1 MTLMA
6 AMVAFGAA
14 WQSPVWRRRAA
25 LVSSSPER
33 TCSPMKRQITLGI
46 PKGSLQ
52 RSTTELFEKA
62 GYKILVR
69 DRSYVP
75 VIDDPEIR
83 CLMFRAQEMARYV
96 ERGVLDVG
104 LTGQDWILENQAE
117 VVEVAELVY
126 SKSTTQAYR
135 WVLAVPEGS
144 TIQSVQDLQGK
155 RIATE
160 LVQATRQYLQRHG
173 VKAEVEYSWGA
184 TEIKAP
190 LLVDAIVEG
199 TETGAS
205 LRANR
210 LRIID
215 TVAESSTKLV
225 ASRQAWADS
234 WKREKIEILAMLLTG
249 ALVAERKVGV
259 KMNVPRAKLD
269 DVSSQLPSLHTPT
282 ISSQVDPEWVA
293 LEVIIDKAVAR
304 DLIPK
309 LKKAGAEGIVEYP
322 LNKVI
327 Y

>member
-1 MTLMA
+1 MA
-6 AMVAFGAA
+6 NV
-14 WQSPVWRRRAA
+14 
-25 LVSSSPER
+25 L
-33 TCSPMKRQITLGI
+33 KLGL

-52 RSTTELFEKA
+52 KSTIDLFEKA
-62 GYKILVR
+62 GYKIILR
-69 DRSYVP
+69 ERSYVP
-75 VIDDPEIR
+75 VIDDPDVE
-83 CLMFRAQEMARYV
+83 CLLFRAQEMARFV

-104 LTGQDWILENQAE
+104 LTGKDWILENEAD
-117 VVEVAELVY
+117 VVEVEDLVY

-144 TIQSVQDLQGK
+144 AIHSVADLAGK

-160 LVQATRQYLQRHG
+160 LVRATQQYLKRAG
-173 VKAEVEYSWGA
+173 VAADVEYSWGA

-205 LRANR
+205 LRANH

-215 TVAESSTKLV
+215 TVAESTTKLV
-225 ASRQAWADS
+225 ANHQAWTDP
-234 WKREKIEILAMLLTG
+234 WKREKIEVLATLLKG
-249 ALVAERKVGV
+249 ALEAEGKVGL
-259 KMNVPRAKLD
+259 KMNVPRVKLD
-269 DVSSQLPSLHTPT
+269 QVSEQLPSLHTPT

-293 LEVIIDKAVAR
+293 LEVILDKQVSR
-304 DLIPK
+304 SLIPR

>member
-1 MTLMA
+1 MRIL
-6 AMVAFGAA
+6 
-14 WQSPVWRRRAA
+14 
-25 LVSSSPER
+25 
-33 TCSPMKRQITLGI
+33 KLGL

-52 RSTTELFEKA
+52 ESTIKLFERA
-62 GYKILVR
+62 GYKISVTT
-69 DRSYVP
+69 RSYVP
-75 VIDDPEIR
+75 IIDDPEIE

-96 ERGVLDVG
+96 ERGILDAG
-104 LTGQDWILENQAE
+104 LTGKDWILENDAD
-117 VVEVAELVY
+117 VVEVEDLVY

-135 WVLAVPEGS
+135 WVVAVPEDS
-144 TIQSVQDLQGK
+144 EIQSVKDLEGK

-160 LVQATRQYLQRHG
+160 LVQATKRYLQQHG
-173 VKAEVEYSWGA
+173 ISAEVEYSWGA

-215 TVAESSTKLV
+215 TVTESTTKLI
-225 ASRQAWADS
+225 ANHQAWADP
-234 WKREKIEILAMLLTG
+234 WKREKIEVLATLLKG
-249 ALVAERKVGV
+249 ALEAEGKVGL
-259 KMNVPRAKLD
+259 KMNVPRDRLEQVAR
-269 DVSSQLPSLHTPT
+269 QLPSLHTPT
-282 ISSQVDPEWVA
+282 ISNQVDPDWVA
-293 LEVIIDKAVAR
+293 VEVIADKQIVR

-309 LKKAGAEGIVEYP
+309 LKKAGATGIVEYP

>member
-1 MTLMA
+1 
-6 AMVAFGAA
+6 
-14 WQSPVWRRRAA
+14 
-25 LVSSSPER
+25 
-33 TCSPMKRQITLGI
+33 MKRQITLGI

-52 RSTTELFEKA
+52 RSTTDLFEKA

-75 VIDDPEIR
+75 VIDDAEIR

-104 LTGQDWILENQAE
+104 LTGQDWILENQAD

-144 TIQSVQDLQGK
+144 TIQSVQDLEGK

-225 ASRQAWADS
+225 ASRQAWADP

-293 LEVIIDKAVAR
+293 LEVIIDKAVTR